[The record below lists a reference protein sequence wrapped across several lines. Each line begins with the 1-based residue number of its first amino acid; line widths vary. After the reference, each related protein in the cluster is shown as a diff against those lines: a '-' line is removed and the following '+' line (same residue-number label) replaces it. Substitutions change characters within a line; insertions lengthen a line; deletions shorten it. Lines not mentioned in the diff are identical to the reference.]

1 MGKWYVSSRVQIVW
15 FSSHCLCSGCVCACG
30 HFSHVWLCNPMGCSL
45 PGSSVHGILQARIL
59 EWVVCHSSGI
69 RKRMPFPSSGYLP
82 DLGIEP
88 GSVMSPELAGG
99 FFTTSTTRKALCSA
113 RSTVIR
119 NWCFLGRTTGNSQTS
134 TFSCPANCASSQSCS
149 GAHPTH
155 STFCSDLLHQYH
167 LFNHGHEPLCCLSE
181 HSQWPPDQP
190 AVPNLPLLLT
200 HPLHCCQ
207 NSLMASCTLHPCKAF
222 DVWSPSRSGPQLP
235 LTASPLDTFYA
246 FSTYSYIYIYI
257 ISFLIGA

>member
-1 MGKWYVSSRVQIVW
+1 MSLLGSKLSGFQAIVFVLAACVHAVASVMSDSATPWTVACQAPLSMGFSRQEYW
-15 FSSHCLCSGCVCACG
+15 SG
-30 HFSHVWLCNPMGCSL
+30 L
-45 PGSSVHGILQARIL
+45 
-59 EWVVCHSSGI
+59 
-69 RKRMPFPSSGYLP
+69 PFPSSRYLP

-113 RSTVIR
+113 CSTVIR
-119 NWCFLGRTTGNSQTS
+119 NWCFLGRTTVNSQTS

-155 STFCSDLLHQYH
+155 NTFCSDLLHQYH

-190 AVPNLPLLLT
+190 AVPNLFLLLT
-200 HPLHCCQ
+200 HPPHCCQ

-222 DVWSPSRSGPQLP
+222 DVWSPSRRGPQLP

-246 FSTYSYIYIYI
+246 FPTYSYIYIYI
-257 ISFLIGA
+257 